1 MRLEDDVLL
10 LDEMPEVWPH
20 ARLVRKAPGVFDVAS
35 LPIEISFAE
44 DAAGGD
50 ANTMHVK
57 APALLGDSIP
67 KVFKRGNA

>member
-1 MRLEDDVLL
+1 
-10 LDEMPEVWPH
+10 MPEVWPH
-20 ARLVRKAPGVFDVAS
+20 TRLVRKASGVFDVAS

-44 DAAGGD
+44 DAVGGD

-57 APALLGDSIP
+57 APALLGDSSIP